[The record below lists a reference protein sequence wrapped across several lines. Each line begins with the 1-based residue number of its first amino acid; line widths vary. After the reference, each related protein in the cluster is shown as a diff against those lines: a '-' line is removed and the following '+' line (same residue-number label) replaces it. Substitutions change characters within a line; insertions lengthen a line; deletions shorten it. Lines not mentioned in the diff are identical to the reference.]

1 MKVTERLKKRNILSY
16 GRATKVNK
24 SDFEKIFFFKIIAK
38 FVKKWPKIAHFFRNF
53 VIFMIKFR
61 EFEISDLLT
70 I

>member
-1 MKVTERLKKRNILSY
+1 MPLQQKLIDQISK
-16 GRATKVNK
+16 
-24 SDFEKIFFFKIIAK
+24 KIFSFKIIAK

-53 VIFMIKFR
+53 VILMKKIR